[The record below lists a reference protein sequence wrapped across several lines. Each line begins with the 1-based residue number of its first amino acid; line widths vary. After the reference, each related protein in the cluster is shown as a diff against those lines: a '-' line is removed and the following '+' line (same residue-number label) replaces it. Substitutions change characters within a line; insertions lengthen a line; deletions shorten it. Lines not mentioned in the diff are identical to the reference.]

1 MNPLPLSQIAQ
12 MAGGSLSAGD
22 GAVVV
27 DKVSTDSRTIKRGEL
42 FVALRGENFDGH
54 NFVQAVATTG
64 VAGAIVDSS
73 WKGNVLQ
80 NFALIRAKDSLLAY
94 QQLAANYRKSLKL
107 IVVAITG
114 SNGKTSTKDF
124 AAAVL
129 ARRFRVTK
137 TQGNFNNHV
146 GLPRTILEAAS
157 RDEIAVWE
165 IGMNHPGE
173 VAALAKIAAPDVG
186 IITNI
191 GVAHIEFMGSR
202 ERIAEEKGALAEAI
216 SAEGTV
222 ILNADDPFTKGIA
235 ARSRGKVILA
245 GTTAGTIRASEINQ
259 SSSATDFTILEGAHR
274 CRAQL
279 PVPGLHMVQNA
290 LLAVAAG
297 RVFGLSLEECAAGLV
312 AAPLTKARLQVK
324 EIRGVQFLDDSYNA
338 NPDSMMAALR
348 TLVELDTE
356 GQRIAVLGEMRELGD
371 ESERGHREV
380 GEMAA
385 ALKVNHLITIGNVAA
400 GISDAAKQAGLEN
413 SSTVAS
419 TAEAAQL
426 LAELAAP
433 GDLVLI
439 KGSRLARTEQ
449 VIEAFRNRS
458 AFAKATADKHS
469 EAANSP

>member
-1 MNPLPLSQIAQ
+1 MNPLPLLQIAQ
-12 MAGGSLSAGD
+12 LSGGSLSGGD
-22 GAVVV
+22 GSVEI

-54 NFVQAVATTG
+54 NFIEATARAG
-64 VAGAIVDSS
+64 AAGAIVDYK
-73 WKGNVLQ
+73 WNGNAPR
-80 NFALIRAKDSLLAY
+80 NFALIRANDTLEAY
-94 QQLAANYRKSLKL
+94 QQLAANYRKLLKL
-107 IVVAITG
+107 SVVAITG

-124 AAAVL
+124 TAAVL

-146 GLPRTILEAAS
+146 GLPRTILEATS
-157 RDEIAVWE
+157 QDEVAVWE

-173 VAALAKIAAPDVG
+173 VAALARIAAPHVG

-202 ERIAEEKGALAEAI
+202 ERIAQEKGALAEAI
-216 SAEGTV
+216 DAEGTV

-235 ARSRGKVILA
+235 TRTRGKVILA
-245 GTTAGTIRASEINQ
+245 GIKAGTIRASEVNQ
-259 SSSATDFTILEGAHR
+259 SGSATDFTILEGAHR

-297 RVFGLSLEECAAGLV
+297 RAFGLSLEECAAGLV

-338 NPDSMMAALR
+338 NPDSMKAALR
-348 TLVELDTE
+348 TLVELDAE

-371 ESERGHREV
+371 ESERGHREL
-380 GEMAA
+380 GETAA
-385 ALKVNHLITIGNVAA
+385 ALKVDRLIAIGNVAA
-400 GISDAAKQAGLEN
+400 TIADAAKEAGLEN

-419 TAEAAQL
+419 TAEAAVL
-426 LAELAAP
+426 LSEIAAP
-433 GDLVLI
+433 GDLILI

-449 VIEAFRNRS
+449 VIELFRNS
-458 AFAKATADKHS
+458 QS
-469 EAANSP
+469 PVANSP

>member
-1 MNPLPLSQIAQ
+1 MNPLSLSQIAQ
-12 MAGGSLSAGD
+12 LSGGSLSSGAGT
-22 GAVVV
+22 VVI
-27 DKVSTDSRTIKRGEL
+27 DKVSTDSRTIRRGEL
-42 FVALRGENFDGH
+42 FVALCGENFDGH
-54 NFVQAVATTG
+54 NFVETIATAG
-64 VAGAIVDSS
+64 AAGAIINLN
-73 WKGNVLQ
+73 WGGNVPKD
-80 NFALIRAKDSLLAY
+80 FALIRAADTLQAY
-94 QQLAANYRKSLKL
+94 QQLAANYRKSLSL
-107 IVVAITG
+107 SVVAITG

-146 GLPRTILEAAS
+146 GLPRTILEATS

-173 VAALAKIAAPDVG
+173 VAALTKLAVPDVG
-186 IITNI
+186 VITNI

-202 ERIAEEKGALAEAI
+202 EKIAEEKGALAEAI
-216 SAEGTV
+216 SAQGSV
-222 ILNADDPFTKGIA
+222 ILNADDPFTRGIA
-235 ARSRGKVILA
+235 KRVRGKVILA
-245 GTTAGTIRASEINQ
+245 GISAGTIRASEIKQ
-259 SSSATDFTILEGAHR
+259 SGSATDFTILEGAHR

-338 NPDSMMAALR
+338 NPDSMSAALR
-348 TLVELDTE
+348 TLVELDAE

-380 GEMAA
+380 GETA
-385 ALKVNHLITIGNVAA
+385 ALLKIDHLIVIGNVAA
-400 GISDAAKQAGLEN
+400 TIADAAKRAGLEN
-413 SSTVAS
+413 SSIVVS
-419 TAEAAQL
+419 TTDAAEL
-426 LAELAAP
+426 LAELVAP

-449 VIEAFRNRS
+449 VIEAFRNLRS
-458 AFAKATADKHS
+458 PI
-469 EAANSP
+469 ANSP